1 MKSFLKY
8 AAFFGIMGAL
18 MFVLR
23 LVMSSLPNIHLLGV
37 LIISMTVV
45 FRAKALIPIY
55 LYVLLEGVFSGFA
68 LWWVP
73 YLYIWTVLWG
83 FAMLLPKNMT
93 KEVAPFVYMTVCGL
107 HGLMFGILYAP
118 FQALA
123 FGLSFEATIAWILA
137 GLTFD
142 AIHAVS
148 NFCCGTLAAPLIS
161 AFKYS
166 KKIIE
171 G

>member
-1 MKSFLKY
+1 
-8 AAFFGIMGAL
+8 MGAL

-83 FAMLLPKNMT
+83 FAMLLPKNMP